1 MTVRIHLFPFRT
13 QKLSSLVPT
22 ILGGKLPGK
31 IGRCRLIYSSLAQS
45 VERVTVNHDV
55 VGSSPTGGATR
66 RGLERIRAPGLFF
79 LFALLA
85 RVCSLCR
92 KGIFDLCAHMDG
104 ITPVG
109 MGVYFCCQRLYLPA
123 SFMQFIYLI
132 PVKIASECI
141 DKFIFEIPH
150 ECRHFR

>member
-1 MTVRIHLFPFRT
+1 M
-13 QKLSSLVPT
+13 
-22 ILGGKLPGK
+22 
-31 IGRCRLIYSSLAQS
+31 

-92 KGIFDLCAHMDG
+92 KGIFDLYAYIDG

-109 MGVYFCCQRLYLPA
+109 MGVYFCYQGFHRRTGV
-123 SFMQFIYLI
+123 FIQLFLCY
-132 PVKIASECI
+132 PE
-141 DKFIFEIPH
+141 
-150 ECRHFR
+150 